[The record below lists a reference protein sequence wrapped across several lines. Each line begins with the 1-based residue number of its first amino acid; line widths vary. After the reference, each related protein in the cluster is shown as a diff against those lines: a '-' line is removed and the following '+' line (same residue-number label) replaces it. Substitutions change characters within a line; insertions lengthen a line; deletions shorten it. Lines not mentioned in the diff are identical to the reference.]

1 MNKILG
7 VMSGTSCDGLNI
19 VYCEIE
25 GSYKNIN
32 VNPVFFGELPYD
44 KEFKDYLLFL
54 TSGKISVGDVS
65 RANFYL
71 GKKFGESI
79 KDFIKRK
86 GIDDIDLIVSHG
98 QTVYHS
104 TSYGDKPYDIPCT
117 LQIGD
122 GDIISYITGYKV
134 LSDIRVKDMAA
145 GGQGAPMVSYAD
157 YVIYT
162 EDDKNTAL
170 QNIGGIGNVTYIPK
184 NSELNSIIA
193 FDTGPGNVLIDWCCR
208 EYFGVE
214 YDKNGDYSKKGKIN
228 ESFIKEL
235 WNLENDYFLAP
246 PPKTTGKEI
255 RYNSA
260 YLNKIKEII
269 EYNSIS
275 RDDALRS
282 IVRFTALTITESYKK
297 YLKSIEKIIISG
309 GGSENKTLVEDI
321 KNLTENKEYY
331 IPPKIWNVG
340 KESIAFAIIGQ
351 EYLSMHFSN
360 VPTAT
365 GASRSVIQGKLSLPF

>member
-1 MNKILG
+1 
-7 VMSGTSCDGLNI
+7 
-19 VYCEIE
+19 
-25 GSYKNIN
+25 
-32 VNPVFFGELPYD
+32 
-44 KEFKDYLLFL
+44 
-54 TSGKISVGDVS
+54 
-65 RANFYL
+65 
-71 GKKFGESI
+71 
-79 KDFIKRK
+79 
-86 GIDDIDLIVSHG
+86 
-98 QTVYHS
+98 
-104 TSYGDKPYDIPCT
+104 
-117 LQIGD
+117 
-122 GDIISYITGYKV
+122 
-134 LSDIRVKDMAA
+134 MAA